1 MVALPRTHSS
11 STLRELHNAFMSLLP
26 KIQKH
31 AQITFRHIPCAHQR
45 ADRMA
50 ESVALAWKWF
60 LRLDELG
67 KDVNQFPMV
76 FIYLVVK
83 GVRSGRRLAGQERLR
98 DILSKMAQ
106 VRNDFWVESLSE
118 SSEPVMET
126 MAGPQGSM
134 RRVVKESLQAN
145 THTSIPEQVAFRL
158 DWHQFFR
165 SLPARDRRMVKF
177 LSVGHRP
184 ERAALQFGVSRTR
197 VSQLR
202 KKWYRQW
209 RAFRGEGVRAG

>member
-1 MVALPRTHSS
+1 MIALPCPQTNSMLS
-11 STLRELHNAFMSLLP
+11 GLQNAFISLLP

-31 AQITFRHIPCAHQR
+31 AQISFRHLACADQR

-83 GVRSGRRLAGQERLR
+83 GVRSGRRLAGQERQR
-98 DILSKMAQ
+98 DILSKVAQ
-106 VRNDFWVESLSE
+106 VRNDFLVESLSE
-118 SSEPVMET
+118 ESEPVMET
-126 MAGPQGSM
+126 TAGRHGSM

-165 SLPARDRRMVKF
+165 SLPARDRRMIKF

-202 KKWYRQW
+202 KKWRRQW
-209 RAFRGEGVRAG
+209 RAFRG